1 MEENRNEMEIN
12 EMEERNDIVEIENN
26 PTAIM
31 ELEPITEEDDEKGI
45 SKKLVVIGVLG
56 AVVAGRT
63 VYKKIKARKDDNKPK
78 RKFHIGWVDVPE
90 TEDDLDEDVIIEVD
104 ENAVEVEPE
113 EK

>member
-12 EMEERNDIVEIENN
+12 EMEERNDIVELENDSHEIMDIESIN
-26 PTAIM
+26 
-31 ELEPITEEDDEKGI
+31 EDDNSKGI

-56 AVVAGRT
+56 AVVAGKT

-78 RKFHIGWVDVPE
+78 RKFHIGWVDVPDE
-90 TEDDLDEDVIIEVD
+90 ESSDEDVVIDVDETEVD
-104 ENAVEVEPE
+104 VEPE